1 MAKSN
6 GLDLE
11 FEISVFIDS
20 FKAELKPSDGDHG
33 MGDHGHWKVL
43 KQLPQYNPA
52 DMPPPVLLSPCPW
65 LYSNASPA
73 CICEQS
79 ILVQY
84 SSVQKHSFFAPKL
97 RHPFFS
103 PTFETVWKL
112 RRRELYEKRQI
123 GQFLSQRAII
133 LKQGVNVST
142 TTLFWENWIL
152 FFSVLILNPLV
163 RRLQWWQFDI
173 FSWTKLSHALLPS
186 VKSAP
191 PSSLIWLSH

>member
-1 MAKSN
+1 
-6 GLDLE
+6 
-11 FEISVFIDS
+11 
-20 FKAELKPSDGDHG
+20 
-33 MGDHGHWKVL
+33 MGGHGHWKIL
-43 KQLPQYNPA
+43 KEFPQYNPA
-52 DMPPPVLLSPCPW
+52 DMPPPPVLLSPCPW